1 MRSANR
7 IGKIEGFIVISGS
20 REPSVESQ
28 TKAHMF
34 IMNKWNRK
42 WAINR
47 LYVGNSH
54 RMTRVQH
61 RLRLHEVRDERWES
75 SSSFQAER
83 EHVRESQPF
92 SKPAVVLSPRSQSF
106 RVSRCLRSL
115 PELSSGRSLAFGE
128 TGEVESV
135 VKCSHL
141 IKEREGKLLQLNLL
155 CLLVFPHCA
164 LICSDLWWYRE
175 VNFRVRTKKKF
186 MIIGK
191 QKANLERLS
200 SWAARKIGKV
210 SSSSARR
217 QHPCMRIEIK
227 TVNKFLR
234 TNKVIE
240 TKTVCVAWSSPSSLL
255 RFNKTE
261 SGKEK
266 KRKRKKNSEN
276 QKRKK
281 KFFLLESKLKSFI
294 LIRQTPRLPWSCH
307 NTTRYRRVDT
317 TTQSHLSN
325 FINWKF
331 SANLILRSSIRID
344 CLAGLSGAGWRRAVR
359 ACDCKTFPSGKV
371 LSTICE

>member
-1 MRSANR
+1 MSGIHIEWHEFNIVFACKRCETR
-7 IGKIEGFIVISGS
+7 DGK
-20 REPSVESQ
+20 
-28 TKAHMF
+28 A
-34 IMNKWNRK
+34 
-42 WAINR
+42 
-47 LYVGNSH
+47 
-54 RMTRVQH
+54 
-61 RLRLHEVRDERWES
+61 
-75 SSSFQAER
+75 SSSFQSER

-128 TGEVESV
+128 KGEVEGV

-141 IKEREGKLLQLNLL
+141 IKKRRKIPPAQLRYVVSSFLHIVLLFVETYDDIVKSISV
-155 CLLVFPHCA
+155 CGP
-164 LICSDLWWYRE
+164 
-175 VNFRVRTKKKF
+175 KKF
-186 MIIGK
+186 TIIGK
-191 QKANLERLS
+191 QKANLEKLS

-217 QHPCMRIEIK
+217 QHPCMSIGIK

-234 TNKVIE
+234 SNKVKE
-240 TKTVCVAWSSPSSLL
+240 TKTVCVVWSSPSSLL
-255 RFNKTE
+255 RSNKTE
-261 SGKEK
+261 SGKQK
-266 KRKRKKNSEN
+266 KRKRKIFGKP
-276 QKRKK
+276 KKGRKK
-281 KFFLLESKLKSFI
+281 FLLLESKLKSFP

-307 NTTRYRRVDT
+307 NTTRVDT

-359 ACDCKTFPSGKV
+359 ACDFKTSPSDKV